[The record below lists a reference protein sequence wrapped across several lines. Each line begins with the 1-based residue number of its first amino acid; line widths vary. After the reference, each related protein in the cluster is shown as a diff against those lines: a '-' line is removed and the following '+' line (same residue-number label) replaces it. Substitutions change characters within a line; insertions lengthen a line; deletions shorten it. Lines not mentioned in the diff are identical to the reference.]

1 VALKLCRLMAL
12 KKDILVYQ
20 MFKVMFFGFL
30 TSSDILVLK
39 FILVFISF
47 ISNRF
52 FVFILL

>member
-1 VALKLCRLMAL
+1 
-12 KKDILVYQ
+12 

-52 FVFILL
+52 LFLYYYSFVKNDHFRLYVCLM